1 MNKIICGID
10 EAGRGPLAGPVTA
23 AAVIL
28 PDDFEV
34 ELLNDSKKLSEKKR
48 LVLEELIKQK
58 SIAWSVIHIP
68 HNIIDEI
75 NILNASLLA
84 MKNAFENL
92 ATPDGDFYKG
102 EVSQIIVDGIYFP
115 KIDVDESVECITKVK
130 ADATEPSVMAASIL
144 AISCLTDALD
154 GILARK
160 LHMISKFGKFLDP
173 LADKATQCA
182 LTICLAIRYPVLWF
196 LMAIFV
202 VKESFQLLAG
212 IIELRK
218 GRMLIGALP
227 SGKICTSFLF
237 LSFILLVL
245 FPHISS
251 TIVILLTMIDSIFLL
266 MSFANYAIVY
276 HLKYNHFENIEK
288 FHDNSI

>member
-1 MNKIICGID
+1 MDKIICGID

-48 LVLEELIKQK
+48 LALEELIKQK

-92 ATPDGDFYKG
+92 ATPSGEFYKG
-102 EVSQIIVDGIYFP
+102 KVSQIIVDGIYFP

-144 AISCLTDALD
+144 AKT
-154 GILARK
+154 ARDKLMVEYSKLYPEYQYEKHKGYPTK
-160 LHMISKFGKFLDP
+160 LH
-173 LADKATQCA
+173 
-182 LTICLAIRYPVLWF
+182 
-196 LMAIFV
+196 
-202 VKESFQLLAG
+202 KE
-212 IIELRK
+212 I
-218 GRMLIGALP
+218 
-227 SGKICTSFLF
+227 
-237 LSFILLVL
+237 
-245 FPHISS
+245 
-251 TIVILLTMIDSIFLL
+251 
-266 MSFANYAIVY
+266 
-276 HLKYNHFENIEK
+276 
-288 FHDNSI
+288 